1 MESVALRSSNRVCP
15 EGLFRLA
22 KAGHCTAQS
31 AKGGKGRK
39 GRKGRKGGKAFQPAG
54 VRMIGF
60 LQFLQ
65 RIRYASASTL
75 ERSHFTSVIVRADLT
90 LAAPAENEEPQY
102 DARRFLEIRKEAQR

>member
-1 MESVALRSSNRVCP
+1 MESVALRSSNSVCP

-22 KAGHCTAQS
+22 KARHCTAQS
-31 AKGGKGRK
+31 AKGGK

-54 VRMIGF
+54 VRMIRF